1 MPDPEAD
8 GRLVAEVSAFAEE
21 LTALVAGVFPGK
33 PQPFAARVAEG
44 GAATLVIIEQQP
56 ATGLVLI
63 ADGQPL
69 LRLVATFRCA
79 WDHMGEYLAVKES
92 AFAVYPTDK
101 DEPLFRYDYLAAC
114 DGLVPGAHL
123 NVHGHRDEM
132 VFALTAAGRRMRG
145 KSRAAKVD
153 QGRVPRLST
162 FHFPLGGPR
171 FRPSLE
177 DVVEIVVREFGLDT
191 VPGWESVIRAGRA
204 SWRKKQLQ
212 SAVRDDAET
221 AADTLR
227 HLGYQVTWP
236 GTTPVRE
243 RRDERVHAL

>member
-8 GRLVAEVSAFAEE
+8 GRLIAEVTTFAEE
-21 LTALVAGVFPGK
+21 LTALVAGVFPGA
-33 PQPFAARVAEG
+33 PAPFAARVAEG
-44 GAATLVIIEQQP
+44 KSTLVIIEQQP
-56 ATGLVLI
+56 ASGLVLV
-63 ADGQPL
+63 AGGQPL

-79 WDHMGEYLAVKES
+79 WDHMGEFLAVRES
-92 AFAVYPTDK
+92 VFAVYPTDK
-101 DEPLFRYDYLAAC
+101 DEPLFRYDYVADC
-114 DGLVPGAHL
+114 DGHVPGAHL

-145 KSRAAKVD
+145 RSRAATIDK
-153 QGRVPRLST
+153 GRVPRLAT

-177 DVVEIVVREFGLDT
+177 DVVEVVVREFGLDT
-191 VPGWESVIRAGRA
+191 EPGWESVILAGRR

-227 HLGYQVTWP
+227 HLGYEVTWP
-236 GTTPVRE
+236 EAKPARG